1 MKFEGNKDL
10 IQIIGGEMDWDY
22 LQGVKE
28 AMVDQDVILRQK
40 DLNIVYT
47 PLQYLLLGNEFGALI
62 GLMLL
67 ASLIFIPVYIIYFT
81 FKLK

>member
-1 MKFEGNKDL
+1 MGMTLCILYSRTDNLLLNMVVHSFYNL
-10 IQIIGGEMDWDY
+10 LSY
-22 LQGVKE
+22 L
-28 AMVDQDVILRQK
+28 
-40 DLNIVYT
+40 IVYT
-47 PLQYLLLGNEFGALI
+47 PLQYLLLGNEFGALM